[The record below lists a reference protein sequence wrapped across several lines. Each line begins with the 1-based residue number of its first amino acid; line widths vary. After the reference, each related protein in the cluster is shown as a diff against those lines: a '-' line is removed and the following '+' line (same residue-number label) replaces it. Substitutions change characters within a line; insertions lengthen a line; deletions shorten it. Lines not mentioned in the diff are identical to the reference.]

1 MINPTEK
8 EMSEHFDKLPAQLR
22 QAIAA
27 ETTASKIFNV
37 SKKFQLNLRDT
48 GEVSKTVAYLM
59 LGILPSKS
67 FVAEIAERL
76 NISQSAAQDI
86 ASEVNSEILYPI
98 REHLRDLQE
107 ISLKNSQTMQAP
119 QYTPAPATDKSA
131 NTSGSKFSPPMI
143 FPGKSDAKTGAE
155 SFQLRHFSF
164 KKTQNTP
171 QPTPPQPASV
181 QKQPLPAPSQPPQPP
196 PKSQPITRIQTPS
209 PKAPNTGVDPYREF
223 VSDKERTPIKAA
235 PVKPPPLSKE
245 PPLVQPIPESQ
256 PQPTTPKPLSPF
268 IGMKSV
274 ANPLTKEELK
284 KPAGPRLEIPRAGDP
299 YRENM

>member
-1 MINPTEK
+1 
-8 EMSEHFDKLPAQLR
+8 MSEHFDKLPAQLR

-48 GEVSKTVAYLM
+48 GEVSKAVAYLM

-76 NISQSAAQDI
+76 NIGQNAAQDI
-86 ASEVNSEILYPI
+86 ASEVNSEILFPI

-107 ISLKNSQTMQAP
+107 ISLKSSQTMQAP

-143 FPGKSDAKTGAE
+143 FPGKSDARPGAE
-155 SFQLRHFSF
+155 NFQLRHFTF
-164 KKTQNTP
+164 KKTQDTP
-171 QPTPPQPASV
+171 QPMPSQPAPV
-181 QKQPLPAPSQPPQPP
+181 QKQPLPAPSQSQSVVPP
-196 PKSQPITRIQTPS
+196 PPRPQPITRIQTPT
-209 PKAPNTGVDPYREF
+209 PKAPNSSVDPYREF
-223 VSDKERTPIKAA
+223 VADKERNPIKAA

-245 PPLVQPIPESQ
+245 PLPVQSTPESQ

-274 ANPLTKEELK
+274 VNPLAKEEPK